1 MLLTLDQ
8 IQVTLTST
16 HENSFAKEKKK
27 KNEYYRQDENRN
39 LIYSRNKLL
48 DTLGIWYESY

>member
-1 MLLTLDQ
+1 MFLALDQ

-48 DTLGIWYESY
+48 DTLGI